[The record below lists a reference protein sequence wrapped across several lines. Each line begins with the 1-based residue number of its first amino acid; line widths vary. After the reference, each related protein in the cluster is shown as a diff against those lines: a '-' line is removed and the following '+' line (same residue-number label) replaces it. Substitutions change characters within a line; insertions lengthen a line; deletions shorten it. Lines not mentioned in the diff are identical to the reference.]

1 VSRTRIKICG
11 ITCENDAQVAVRA
24 GADALGLV
32 FYPPSPRYVSLD
44 QAAAIAR
51 NIPPFVTVVALF
63 VDADVSWIESVLSNV
78 RIDLLQFHGQET
90 CSDCERFQRP
100 YIKALRV
107 TSASVLTH
115 DMAAYSSARGFL
127 LDTYSQSL
135 PGGTGQTFDW
145 SLFPQQSE
153 KPLILAGGL
162 TPNNVGQ
169 AIAVTRPFAVDVS
182 GGVEQTKGIK
192 SPQLIEQ
199 FIAGVK
205 RVDTEGYISDSSR

>member
-1 VSRTRIKICG
+1 
-11 ITCENDAQVAVRA
+11 
-24 GADALGLV
+24 
-32 FYPPSPRYVSLD
+32 
-44 QAAAIAR
+44 
-51 NIPPFVTVVALF
+51 
-63 VDADVSWIESVLSNV
+63 
-78 RIDLLQFHGQET
+78 
-90 CSDCERFQRP
+90 
-100 YIKALRV
+100 
-107 TSASVLTH
+107 
-115 DMAAYSSARGFL
+115 L

-169 AIAVTRPFAVDVS
+169 AIAATRPFAVDVS